1 MVPSS
6 ADGPSR
12 SIQEESPSALKS
24 DMGCSNSMPPPKA
37 PPPDEKSMASC
48 RGGASSFLSGSFSG
62 QSPQNFDPP
71 PFRSCRR
78 PAARAPVQIADT
90 RSART
95 SPSTRLAYGSAHPHT
110 IRPSQ
115 SSTIVLH
122 GQEQVKRV
130 AK

>member
-1 MVPSS
+1 MLTFTRVLFLLLL
-6 ADGPSR
+6 A
-12 SIQEESPSALKS
+12 AV
-24 DMGCSNSMPPPKA
+24 
-37 PPPDEKSMASC
+37 
-48 RGGASSFLSGSFSG
+48 GGAAWPAQVFTGHLSGSFSG